1 MVIHVLERA
10 SLIGVPVVLA
20 TTDDPADD
28 ALAQTATEAGY
39 TVARGSRD
47 DVLDRYAHAIPEG
60 AAAVV
65 RVTADCP
72 FFDPAIGRAVLDALI
87 ASGADYV
94 SNVRPPSFP
103 DGLDCSAMTT
113 EALRTAW
120 REATLQSEREHVV
133 PFIWNHPER
142 FRSLNLAS
150 ERDLTSER
158 WTVDDE
164 RDLMFV
170 RSVHERLGRE
180 ADPTS
185 LYAVLRVL
193 EREPSLRTM
202 NAGGIR
208 DEGYARSIAADGKG
222 RGPA

>member
-28 ALAQTATEAGY
+28 ELARTVAAAGY

-60 AAAVV
+60 VGAII

-72 FFDPAIGRAVLDALI
+72 FFDPAIGRAVLAALL
-87 ASGADYV
+87 ASGVDYV
-94 SNVRPPSFP
+94 SNVRPSTFP
-103 DGLDCSAMTT
+103 DGLDCSAITC
-113 EALRTAW
+113 EALLVAS

-133 PFIWNHPER
+133 PFIWNHPDR
-142 FRSLNLAS
+142 FRSLNLAH

-164 RDLMFV
+164 RDLMFA
-170 RSVHERLGRE
+170 RAVHERIGRE
-180 ADPTS
+180 SDPTS
-185 LYAVLRVL
+185 MYAVLRVL
-193 EREPSLRTM
+193 EREPSIRAL
-202 NAGGIR
+202 NAGAIR
-208 DEGYARSIAADGKG
+208 DEGYARSLAADATG
-222 RGPA
+222 RSPV